1 MKPANSR
8 DRANSTAVISY
19 RLDPEAAKALSAEAT
34 NLGLTSSHEL
44 ARRVLLEWLT
54 DEERHYLR
62 RSLAHVRKELL
73 KLRADLKQAVIAV
86 LCDSGKLQKQD
97 AEDWVNAHLFN

>member
-1 MKPANSR
+1 MKPTNSHER
-8 DRANSTAVISY
+8 VRSTAVISY
-19 RLDPEAAKALSAEAT
+19 RLDPVAAKELSAEAT
-34 NLGLTSSHEL
+34 KLGLTSSHEL

-54 DEERHYLR
+54 DEERHHVR

-73 KLRADLKQAVIAV
+73 KLRADLKLAVIAV
-86 LCDSGKLQKQD
+86 LCDAGKLEKQD